1 MSPPPT
7 NSMLR
12 LEPPFYRPEI
22 LAELILRPELA
33 VVEWERDDVA
43 EQTNLALRRSIET
56 TKPSRS

>member
-1 MSPPPT
+1 
-7 NSMLR
+7 MLR